1 MQLGQS
7 NLVSRIGG
15 VFSRVGAGLFSNRA
29 RIGTP
34 RFRVGSTGPIIASP
48 GTGGGGGI
56 PTKAI
61 PLLKQS
67 GSTQTKL
74 STGQTLTTLAN
85 GNSFTGGPVTAT
97 TSILGRL

>member
-15 VFSRVGAGLFSNRA
+15 AVSRVGAGLFSNRA

-34 RFRVGSTGPIIASP
+34 SFRVGSVGPIIASP
-48 GTGGGGGI
+48 GTGG
-56 PTKAI
+56 PVKSI
-61 PLLKQS
+61 PLITKS

-74 STGQTLTTLAN
+74 STGQTLTTLAS
-85 GNSFTGGPVTAT
+85 GSSFTGGPVAAT